1 MAAFDAGDPLRL
13 RPAHVPP
20 QRCSSA
26 ERVVGVAPRVALT
39 SRRPGAFRYGLKRPG
54 MQETFC
60 ARRLIATTPYRQK
73 VEAGEGMD
81 LVRTSTKHL
90 YRHRLTLNAV
100 GIITFI

>member
-1 MAAFDAGDPLRL
+1 MAAFGAGDPLRL

-26 ERVVGVAPRVALT
+26 ERVVGVAPRLALT
-39 SRRPGAFRYGLKRPG
+39 SSRPGAFRSQTSWK
-54 MQETFC
+54 ETFC